1 MIVPSGRR
9 AAFEQQLPGTDV
21 PEKRSAGNPHR
32 DLVRGANLSI
42 RAHPENLPSILETG
56 DIRTQFETH
65 SSGGMYAPE
74 YRAAREK
81 EMGFEGNPVYGY
93 LHPQR
98 EHAEA
103 VGSGDIYAQDYGEA
117 RFTTRP
123 HVRDRATMI
132 SGDTL
137 EADPDVI
144 PAPIRAVE
152 SDATMLPLEAPM
164 HDDPAEIPFY
174 LEAQI
179 HAEANEPHSR
189 VYLDDDVSSLDFDY
203 EPDSLVPR
211 NPKIFPPVSE
221 RVEKNK
227 IIGQQFQDRGISTW
241 HNFEE
246 RTYQPPLPFAEEE
259 LSAQGFTRASPAQG
273 RAELHRRPSLR
284 GKPENIG
291 RNRWSIHQNEL
302 P

>member
-56 DIRTQFETH
+56 DIRTQFETQ
-65 SSGGMYAPE
+65 SSGGMYDPA
-74 YRAAREK
+74 YRAARERD
-81 EMGFEGNPVYGY
+81 MGFEGNPVYGY

-152 SDATMLPLEAPM
+152 SDATMLPLESPM
-164 HDDPAEIPFY
+164 HDDPEEIPFY

-179 HAEANEPHSR
+179 HAQADEPHSR
-189 VYLDDDVSSLDFDY
+189 VYLGEDVSSLDFDY
-203 EPDSLVPR
+203 EPDRPGNR
-211 NPKIFPPVSE
+211 TPVSK
-221 RVEKNK
+221 RVERNK
-227 IIGQQFQDRGISTW
+227 IIGQQFQDQGISTW

-246 RTYQPPLPFAEEE
+246 RTYQPPLPFGPEE
-259 LSAQGFTRASPAQG
+259 LSEQGFTRATPAQG
-273 RAELHRRPSLR
+273 IEQYHRRPAHGR
-284 GKPENIG
+284 KPENIG